1 MKLPAVAREALIG
14 FPKNHTLKLDSEM
27 VRKTVVDAEGRSL
40 CAISSSFHT
49 TTFALVMGSILLRM
63 GFLDRVQGPD
73 GQLTNL
79 INEWKGTQYPTRM
92 REPESE
98 VTVDVKQD

>member
-27 VRKTVVDAEGRSL
+27 VRKTVVDAEG
-40 CAISSSFHT
+40 
-49 TTFALVMGSILLRM
+49 
-63 GFLDRVQGPD
+63 D

-79 INEWKGTQYPTRM
+79 INEWKVLSTPHICVNQ
-92 REPESE
+92 SQ
-98 VTVDVKQD
+98 K